1 MEEFV
6 CRVNSP
12 RGLGLGLRV
21 DLGLELV
28 DLEVPGP
35 HLVSIGSQ
43 GGGGARARIWF
54 EALPAG
60 LGGLSVVELV
70 AALYRQ
76 PGRDARVAVT

>member
-1 MEEFV
+1 MYRSWRVRWLRLEVFV
-6 CRVNSP
+6 

-43 GGGGARARIWF
+43 GGGGARARIRF

-70 AALYRQ
+70 AALYR
-76 PGRDARVAVT
+76 

>member
-6 CRVNSP
+6 W
-12 RGLGLGLRV
+12 GLGLGLRV

-43 GGGGARARIWF
+43 GGGGARARIGF